1 MDRVSATKKRILNY
15 TRYEMLT
22 RAKKAFRDLG
32 DDEELGPCDWLTV
45 KTYIASLNNLEG
57 SCEHP
62 HSASEADNLDPN
74 NLKDIRIRLLNGVQA
89 AYWGMLNEGRIM
101 QKTANILMQS
111 VDEAIDLASQER
123 LCDWKG
129 LQSIVHFPS
138 YYKLLQASIFPQ
150 KMVTYFT
157 VERLESACY
166 ICAAF
171 LRAHKIARRQL
182 HDFIGGSDIA
192 SIVINESKAEGEEA
206 RNFLEGVRVTFPQ
219 VLRVVKT
226 RQVTYSVLNHLID
239 YVQNLEKVGLLEEK
253 EMLHLHDSVQ
263 TDLKRLLRNP
273 PLVNVPTITDLIS
286 VHPLPGALPSMVREA
301 LEGSMNEMMKPCG
314 VPLYKE
320 GSNPNGIWLIS
331 SGVVKWTS
339 KSITSRHSLHPT
351 FTHGSTLG
359 LYELLVGKR
368 CLCDIITN
376 SVVLCFFIESEII
389 FSVLESNPAVEDFL
403 WKESAIVLAKLLL
416 PRVFENMSTHE
427 LRVLVAERSEITV
440 YMTGETIEVPHHSIG
455 FLLEGFIKAHGSQ
468 EESIASPAV
477 LLPLQGDQSSQNME
491 ISGSHAASFS
501 HQGSQYQV
509 PARARVIFIDIAA
522 FEVNGALRRRSPS
535 LPSLLNR
542 PLTREHGGLMSWP
555 ENFYRPG
562 ECEPNFEGTYRPSNS
577 LSARAMQLGIFGSMV
592 DVPRRDHSFPASK

>member
-1 MDRVSATKKRILNY
+1 
-15 TRYEMLT
+15 
-22 RAKKAFRDLG
+22 
-32 DDEELGPCDWLTV
+32 
-45 KTYIASLNNLEG
+45 
-57 SCEHP
+57 
-62 HSASEADNLDPN
+62 
-74 NLKDIRIRLLNGVQA
+74 
-89 AYWGMLNEGRIM
+89 
-101 QKTANILMQS
+101 
-111 VDEAIDLASQER
+111 
-123 LCDWKG
+123 
-129 LQSIVHFPS
+129 
-138 YYKLLQASIFPQ
+138 
-150 KMVTYFT
+150 
-157 VERLESACY
+157 
-166 ICAAF
+166 
-171 LRAHKIARRQL
+171 
-182 HDFIGGSDIA
+182 
-192 SIVINESKAEGEEA
+192 
-206 RNFLEGVRVTFPQ
+206 
-219 VLRVVKT
+219 
-226 RQVTYSVLNHLID
+226 
-239 YVQNLEKVGLLEEK
+239 
-253 EMLHLHDSVQ
+253 MLHLHDSVQ

-286 VHPLPGALPSMVREA
+286 VHPLLGALPSMVREA

-440 YMTGETIEVPHHSIG
+440 YMPGG
-455 FLLEGFIKAHGSQ
+455 NYR
-468 EESIASPAV
+468 V

-509 PARARVIFIDIAA
+509 PARARVIFFDIAA